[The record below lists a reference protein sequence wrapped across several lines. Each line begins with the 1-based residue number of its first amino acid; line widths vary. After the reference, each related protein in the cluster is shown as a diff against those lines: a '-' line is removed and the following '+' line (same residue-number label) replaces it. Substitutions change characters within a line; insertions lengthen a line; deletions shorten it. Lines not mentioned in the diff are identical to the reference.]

1 MYFARPWIG
10 ISVAL
15 VTYITLRAGL
25 LNIGNAADVQIISD
39 YGIAAISALVGL
51 MSDEMIIRL
60 RDVFRSF
67 FGITNLQ
74 DTQELLLSLAKK
86 SIVVNEII
94 SISATLT
101 ELRSGQDVSAY
112 FFVDDESIISL
123 ANKEEKFNDSGV
135 AIISIQ
141 GTKVGKTFITVVV
154 RGGLD
159 LYVSDEIEVVEVA
172 KGEAKQGQGE
182 AGKPK

>member
-1 MYFARPWIG
+1 
-10 ISVAL
+10 
-15 VTYITLRAGL
+15 
-25 LNIGNAADVQIISD
+25 
-39 YGIAAISALVGL
+39 

-60 RDVFRSF
+60 KDVFRTF
-67 FGITNLQ
+67 FGMTNLQ

-86 SIVVNEII
+86 SIVINETI
-94 SISATLT
+94 SISATIT

-141 GTKVGKTFITVVV
+141 GKKVGKTFITVVV
-154 RGGLD
+154 RGD
-159 LYVSDEIEVVEVA
+159 
-172 KGEAKQGQGE
+172 
-182 AGKPK
+182 